1 MSPRC
6 AAGQEGE
13 QQEEGAGEAVG
24 CIQERGVTVGGEIG
38 TDNPQEGKRL
48 ALGLLGRNVPEMGTL
63 VDKVEEGAELE
74 VRGATGVDHTVS
86 WADCDKGPCTS

>member
-1 MSPRC
+1 MLGGRRVGSRKREQGKLW
-6 AAGQEGE
+6 AAPWRGESQWGVRSGHNLQEG
-13 QQEEGAGEAVG
+13 
-24 CIQERGVTVGGEIG
+24 R
-38 TDNPQEGKRL
+38 RL